1 MAYRLPRVVGHR
13 GAAASA
19 PENTLAGLRRAHQ
32 LGVGWVEFDVK
43 LTGDGVAVLIHDE
56 VLERTTDG
64 RGAVADTAF
73 AAIRELDAGSWFG
86 PEFAGERVPSFD
98 EAIDLLLSHGL
109 AANVEIKPCP
119 GRERETGA
127 AVARR
132 LAERWPAERPP
143 PLLSSFAEAAVEAAR
158 EAAPDLPRG
167 LLVGKVPADWRQR
180 LERLGCVTL
189 HCSQRHLDAATVAAS
204 HAAGYPMLVYTVNE
218 AERAQAL
225 YDWGVDCIC
234 TDRPEAIL
242 PIAGQSGDRSST
254 TLRSPI

>member
-1 MAYRLPRVVGHR
+1 MGYRLPRVVGHR

-19 PENTLAGLRRAHQ
+19 PENTLAGLRRALQ

-43 LTGDGVAVLIHDE
+43 LTGDGVPILMHDA

-64 RGAVADTAF
+64 RGAVADTAYT
-73 AAIRELDAGSWFG
+73 AIRELDAGAWFG

-119 GRERETGA
+119 GRERETGT

-132 LAERWPAERPP
+132 LAERWPSERPP
-143 PLLSSFAEAAVEAAR
+143 PLLSSFAEAALEAAR
-158 EAAPDLPRG
+158 EAVPALPRG
-167 LLVGKVPADWRQR
+167 LLVGAVPEDWRAR
-180 LERLGCVTL
+180 LERLGCVSL
-189 HCSQRHLDAATVAAS
+189 HCSHRHLEPAAVSAV
-204 HAAGYPMLVYTVNE
+204 HAAGYPLLVYTVNE
-218 AERAQAL
+218 AERARTL
-225 YDWGVDCIC
+225 YSWGVDCIC

-242 PIAGQSGDRSST
+242 PIAG
-254 TLRSPI
+254 

>member
-1 MAYRLPRVVGHR
+1 MSYRLPRVVGHR

-43 LTGDGVAVLIHDE
+43 LSGDGVPILMHDA

-64 RGAVADTAF
+64 KGAVADTAY
-73 AAIRELDAGSWFG
+73 ADIRALDAGAWFG

-109 AANVEIKPCP
+109 GANVEIKPCP

-132 LAERWPAERPP
+132 LAKGRPTGRRCCCRACRVAIEP
-143 PLLSSFAEAAVEAAR
+143 RARRCRSCCAVVG
-158 EAAPDLPRG
+158 PCRG
-167 LLVGKVPADWRQR
+167 LATA
-180 LERLGCVTL
+180 ERLG
-189 HCSQRHLDAATVAAS
+189 HLCASATW
-204 HAAGYPMLVYTVNE
+204 
-218 AERAQAL
+218 R
-225 YDWGVDCIC
+225 
-234 TDRPEAIL
+234 RP
-242 PIAGQSGDRSST
+242 
-254 TLRSPI
+254 RSPGSGRPAIRCWSIR